1 MRNGFTTT
9 IKVTRLEICDL
20 MLACVTAKWASAG
33 NGEKWG
39 KLHDNLKRQLEE
51 LDTQLNEIEK
61 DAMEL

>member
-20 MLACVTAKWASAG
+20 MLACVTAKWASTD
-33 NGEKWG
+33 NGEKWE

-51 LDTQLNEIEK
+51 LDTQLDEIEK